1 MSFCGCWGKYC
12 RHCSENPFIVKQF
25 IASEINSP
33 IQAPLDQFL
42 SQQAIHQPLHGGVN
56 GNYFS
61 LKPLKVF
68 VIVTVFELVFLLV
81 RSCFHIFGEGGGGH
95 FESKNLYWG
104 CPFLLIADFWA
115 KFWTKNR
122 NSDKKC
128 EFNSPRVGGWVG
140 VGKYLEIF
148 QKSIRIGKPRHPTES

>member
-1 MSFCGCWGKYC
+1 M
-12 RHCSENPFIVKQF
+12 KQF

-81 RSCFHIFGEGGGGH
+81 RSCFHIFGEGVILNPRIYIVDSCIFGEKFNTIYKMCLCGRRVLCNTHKILRILGFVFFNFTH
-95 FESKNLYWG
+95 A
-104 CPFLLIADFWA
+104 IA
-115 KFWTKNR
+115 K
-122 NSDKKC
+122 
-128 EFNSPRVGGWVG
+128 
-140 VGKYLEIF
+140 L
-148 QKSIRIGKPRHPTES
+148 